1 MAKSKSSKEWLNEHF
16 NDPYVKQAKA
26 DGYVSR
32 AVYKLLQIQQKDHLL
47 KPGMSVIDLGAAP
60 GGWSQYASKVVGE
73 KGRIIALDLLPLK
86 ISSNNIEFLQ
96 GDFQQDE
103 ILDKLLQL
111 VDNTK
116 VDLVLSDM
124 SPNLSGVKAVDITKS
139 IYLSELAF
147 ELCHKILKRK
157 GSMLLKTFQ
166 GEGFDVL
173 LFSLRKAFER
183 VITRKPDASRPRSKE
198 MYLLARNFKL

>member
-1 MAKSKSSKEWLNEHF
+1 M
-16 NDPYVKQAKA
+16 
-26 DGYVSR
+26 
-32 AVYKLLQIQQKDHLL
+32 
-47 KPGMSVIDLGAAP
+47 
-60 GGWSQYASKVVGE
+60 
-73 KGRIIALDLLPLK
+73 
-86 ISSNNIEFLQ
+86 
-96 GDFQQDE
+96 
-103 ILDKLLQL
+103 DKLLQL